1 MKLTEAY
8 AYMRYS
14 SHNQDDGWSIEAQ
27 KSAIQRY
34 ANANNIKVV
43 KFFKDEACTGRNRN
57 RNGYQSMIS
66 ALENGDVKLVLVH
79 KLDRFHRNTANQLA
93 DIKKLDKLGIRL
105 IAIADGI
112 DTADSSTN
120 LIATIKAALSEQFSI
135 DLSKETRKGLTEAA
149 KSCLHCGGTPPF
161 GFRVGEDKRL
171 EIDETTAP
179 AVKQIF
185 DMYLAGM
192 GYTDRKSV
200 V

>member
-66 ALENGDVKLVLVH
+66 ALENGDVSAILT
-79 KLDRFHRNTANQLA
+79 NTRRITSAFQA
-93 DIKKLDKLGIRL
+93 AVRRSCQRKI
-105 IAIADGI
+105 
-112 DTADSSTN
+112 SSRY
-120 LIATIKAALSEQFSI
+120 
-135 DLSKETRKGLTEAA
+135 RK
-149 KSCLHCGGTPPF
+149 
-161 GFRVGEDKRL
+161 
-171 EIDETTAP
+171 
-179 AVKQIF
+179 
-185 DMYLAGM
+185 
-192 GYTDRKSV
+192 
-200 V
+200 